1 MNMILHHLDQN
12 IINHASDEVSCLI
25 IFCLHF
31 NKNHEKW
38 KEQEVVNIGSTL
50 DFSKQFESHLDS
62 ISIDEL

>member
-1 MNMILHHLDQN
+1 M
-12 IINHASDEVSCLI
+12 NHASYEVSFFLD
-25 IFCLHF
+25 F
-31 NKNHEKW
+31 NENHETW